1 MMTYE
6 EFKNA
11 LTTELN
17 KILGANGNAYLGT
30 DNIMGHPMET
40 VTVTMIS
47 TSEKFSAGTGKL
59 YALYSGGMSVAAVA
73 ALLLQSVRTVKDVP
87 KIDPDS
93 IVYCLVNANAN
104 REMLKRIPYIP
115 FYDMA
120 ILFVSVTE
128 RADKKERSFLFIS
141 EQIMKDQHFT
151 LEQLSNLAH
160 KNTFRMFPTRAE
172 LLPLR
177 MLRDAIFL
185 EESTLEDF
193 MAAAYAAYTSKGK
206 PSMLHVSTPDYRF
219 GVIAMLDTDFL
230 EEVAADLNCD
240 LYLLP
245 SSNQEFLILPLPEN
259 DTVPPLQSI
268 AREVVST
275 KDNTLLTEH
284 VFCYKRKSH
293 KLELMN

>member
-104 REMLKRIPYIP
+104 REMLKRIPTSLSMTWR
-115 FYDMA
+115 FCLSVSQKELTKRREA
-120 ILFVSVTE
+120 SCLFP
-128 RADKKERSFLFIS
+128 
-141 EQIMKDQHFT
+141 
-151 LEQLSNLAH
+151 N
-160 KNTFRMFPTRAE
+160 
-172 LLPLR
+172 
-177 MLRDAIFL
+177 
-185 EESTLEDF
+185 
-193 MAAAYAAYTSKGK
+193 
-206 PSMLHVSTPDYRF
+206 
-219 GVIAMLDTDFL
+219 
-230 EEVAADLNCD
+230 
-240 LYLLP
+240 
-245 SSNQEFLILPLPEN
+245 
-259 DTVPPLQSI
+259 
-268 AREVVST
+268 
-275 KDNTLLTEH
+275 
-284 VFCYKRKSH
+284 KS
-293 KLELMN
+293 